1 LLGDLDLGIGVSTS
15 RRNYENR
22 ALDGQSELLTP
33 DWNAKL
39 RSTVAGGKVDL
50 SYTGNA
56 QKGTRE
62 ETRTITELDSEGNV
76 IASRDTTDSTSD
88 SNSKNRLNLTI
99 DRKFEKA
106 TMTITG
112 GAGTDRF
119 QFISQ
124 LDSLA
129 GQQETRTQSDQ
140 TARVRLDVTPREGLK
155 FVMDGSVSENE
166 SDYLLDRG
174 RFTQTSKRDANADIT
189 YNDPWQ
195 GASFRVKMNRNF
207 EDRNYRTPQA
217 GTVEGQNF
225 TGDYKQRFTERVDLT
240 STYAITLDSFKF
252 DDVERNT
259 GDRDLLNQRATFT
272 LRYLPATILT
282 TALKME
288 VRQSESVNIRPEKS
302 NTNKTDYAYLVNPSY
317 TLKIG
322 KASLTGDF
330 NADARYAVF
339 DFNEDQNFL
348 TRVFSTRQ
356 KWQQAVSQRLST
368 ELQWEYRVSDEGSYR
383 RETIRSPRLFA
394 RARETRKYFVD
405 AQALYTP
412 APGIRINARL
422 RQDGD
427 DQFNVA
433 GDLRTRTVSA
443 VTTEFSYGFTVKRK
457 IFQHVSMDFDV
468 SRAQKRG
475 ERVRDAD
482 REFFR
487 IRAILE
493 YRPFEKLEK
502 KENDR

>member
-112 GAGTDRF
+112 GAGKDRF

-189 YNDPWQ
+189 YNDPLQ
-195 GASFRVKMNRNF
+195 GA
-207 EDRNYRTPQA
+207 
-217 GTVEGQNF
+217 
-225 TGDYKQRFTERVDLT
+225 
-240 STYAITLDSFKF
+240 
-252 DDVERNT
+252 
-259 GDRDLLNQRATFT
+259 
-272 LRYLPATILT
+272 
-282 TALKME
+282 
-288 VRQSESVNIRPEKS
+288 
-302 NTNKTDYAYLVNPSY
+302 
-317 TLKIG
+317 
-322 KASLTGDF
+322 
-330 NADARYAVF
+330 
-339 DFNEDQNFL
+339 
-348 TRVFSTRQ
+348 
-356 KWQQAVSQRLST
+356 
-368 ELQWEYRVSDEGSYR
+368 
-383 RETIRSPRLFA
+383 
-394 RARETRKYFVD
+394 
-405 AQALYTP
+405 
-412 APGIRINARL
+412 
-422 RQDGD
+422 
-427 DQFNVA
+427 
-433 GDLRTRTVSA
+433 
-443 VTTEFSYGFTVKRK
+443 
-457 IFQHVSMDFDV
+457 
-468 SRAQKRG
+468 
-475 ERVRDAD
+475 
-482 REFFR
+482 
-487 IRAILE
+487 
-493 YRPFEKLEK
+493 
-502 KENDR
+502 